1 MFKRLALA
9 AVLAA
14 LPAVAAAADAAGD
27 TSPGRQRVTIRGT
40 GSSVEIERTEAP
52 ARKQPE
58 RVAEPAG
65 VLDQAADLKSRG
77 ASDDEVIAYLR
88 EHQAS
93 LPPIIEARDIRS
105 LRRAGAGQGVVTWL
119 SRVAAVDI
127 GETGEG
133 REAAVSSAA
142 ESEEF
147 PYSQPYAWGADGGS
161 GMPYYFSSGYG
172 HSSRPHV
179 SHHRDSAGRPG
190 RAVKPP
196 RPAFTGASPSRATHS
211 RLPDMQ

>member
-1 MFKRLALA
+1 MFKRLTLA

-14 LPAVAAAADAAGD
+14 LPAVAAAADATGD
-27 TSPGRQRVTIRGT
+27 TPPGRQRVTIRGT
-40 GSSVEIERTEAP
+40 GSSVEIERTQAP
-52 ARKQPE
+52 ARKQPG
-58 RVAEPAG
+58 RAAEPAG

-77 ASDDEVIAYLR
+77 ASDDDVIAYLR
-88 EHQAS
+88 EHQGS

-105 LRRAGAGQGVVTWL
+105 LRRAGAGQAVVTWL

-133 REAAVSSAA
+133 REVAVSSGA

-147 PYSQPYAWGADGGS
+147 PYSQPYAWGADGGY
-161 GMPYYFSSGYG
+161 GLPYYFSSGFG

-179 SHHRDSAGRPG
+179 SHHRDGAGRPG
-190 RAVKPP
+190 RGVKMPA
-196 RPAFTGASPSRATHS
+196 RPAFTGASPRATHS